1 MDDASFPFWDS
12 PPLVAQGLIAL
23 WNYSS
28 NEERTGVP
36 MSVENVVF
44 IGGPKDRQV
53 LPVDV
58 CINKVVFPVL
68 PKNPTV
74 EFNRAA
80 GKEIVQLENAVYE
93 RVQLAGGLSLFVL
106 TTISVWHVF
115 QRLLSFYS
123 LPVKPT
129 ADAGSWPEDCQQR
142 AFVEGAA
149 WHEWDSMGATMW
161 AEDRRKAEAEAVRR
175 YGEPVVA
182 AFDRS
187 GVGDAVRVAESGEAP

>member
-1 MDDASFPFWDS
+1 
-12 PPLVAQGLIAL
+12 VAQGLIAI

-58 CINKVVFPVL
+58 CINNVVFPAL
-68 PKNPTV
+68 PKDP
-74 EFNRAA
+74 EIAFNRAA
-80 GKEIVQLENAVYE
+80 GKEIAQLDQIVYE

-106 TTISVWHVF
+106 KTISVWHVF

-123 LPVKPT
+123 QPLNPT
-129 ADAGSWPEDCQQR
+129 ADWGSWPVECQQR
-142 AFVEGAA
+142 AFVEGAK
-149 WHEWDSMGATMW
+149 WWDWQSAGATMW
-161 AEDRRKAEAEAVRR
+161 NEDQRKAEAEAVHR
-175 YGEPVVA
+175 YGEPVA
-182 AFDRS
+182 ACDRS
-187 GVGDAVRVAESGEAP
+187 GIGYVVHPAGNGEAPSEGCNI